1 MRERKTMREEEN
13 ERERKRERKKTRE
26 RKTMRGRERDE
37 RVKVSEGDKLK
48 EFSHF
53 SLILS
58 ALSMLQQQLHFLKM
72 NLVVVDVDVVGS
84 NGTKEN
90 VGTTNLNAARS
101 TQSMQERG
109 R

>member
-1 MRERKTMREEEN
+1 
-13 ERERKRERKKTRE
+13 
-26 RKTMRGRERDE
+26 MRGRERDE

>member
-90 VGTTNLNAARS
+90 VGTTNLNASRS